1 MIIEFTPELI
11 GAIVGAALSWLFGW
25 FPGLRTWYAT
35 LKTEIKSA
43 IMLALLAVTSVSIY
57 LLVLYGIL
65 QTSEPLTW
73 WRLLSVFFA
82 ASVVNQTIYS
92 ITPEASDVKDKKELR
107 MPEG

>member
-1 MIIEFTPELI
+1 MIFEFTPELI
-11 GAIVGAALSWLFGW
+11 AGIAGAALSWLFGW
-25 FPGLRTWYAT
+25 FPGLRTWYAA

-92 ITPEASDVKDKKELR
+92 ITPESSDVKDKKELR
-107 MPEG
+107 MPED

>member
-1 MIIEFTPELI
+1 MLIEFTPELI
-11 GAIVGAALSWLFGW
+11 AAIVGAALSWLFGW
-25 FPGLRTWYAT
+25 FPGLRTWYAA

-57 LLVLYGIL
+57 LLVFYGIL

-73 WRLLSVFFA
+73 WLLLSVFFS

-92 ITPEASDVKDKKELR
+92 ITPEASDVKETKKLR

>member
-1 MIIEFTPELI
+1 MLIEFTPELI
-11 GAIVGAALSWLFGW
+11 AAIVGAALSWLFGW
-25 FPGLRTWYAT
+25 FPGLRTWYAA

-57 LLVLYGIL
+57 LLVFYGIL

-92 ITPEASDVKDKKELR
+92 ITPEASDVKYKKELR

>member
-1 MIIEFTPELI
+1 MLIEFTPELI
-11 GAIVGAALSWLFGW
+11 AAIVGAALSWLFGW
-25 FPGLRTWYAT
+25 FPGLRTWYAA

-57 LLVLYGIL
+57 LLVFYGIL

-82 ASVVNQTIYS
+82 ASVVNQTIYN
-92 ITPEASDVKDKKELR
+92 ITPESSDVKMKKELR

>member
-1 MIIEFTPELI
+1 MLIEFTPELI
-11 GAIVGAALSWLFGW
+11 AALVGAALSWLFGW
-25 FPGLRTWYAT
+25 FPGLRTWYAA

-57 LLVLYGIL
+57 LLVFYGIL

-82 ASVVNQTIYS
+82 ASVVNQTIYN